1 MIKAFV
7 VTFLIM
13 GLAYVFFEWKVLD
26 FWSAESTFYVALFLL
41 LAVLAVAFII
51 LGNPLKGLKGNDK
64 DSY

>member
-7 VTFLIM
+7 VTFLLM

-26 FWSAESTFYVALFLL
+26 FWSAESTFYAALFLL

>member
-7 VTFLIM
+7 MTFLIM

-26 FWSAESTFYVALFLL
+26 FLSAESTFYVALFLL